1 VIILETERLLLRTA
15 SLDDA
20 EFMLRLLNEP
30 SFLRF
35 VGDRGVRTADDARG
49 YIADRLIAGYE
60 KNGYG
65 LWVVELEASGTPIG
79 ISGLVRRDTLPDA
92 DIGFAF
98 LPEYWGQGYAYE
110 STVAAVRYAL
120 GELALPRLLAIT
132 DQDNVASIRLLERL
146 GLSFER
152 MIQLADDAAELR
164 LFAISNG

>member
-1 VIILETERLLLRTA
+1 VIVLETERLLLRTA

-65 LWVVELEASGTPIG
+65 LWVAELKASGTPIG

-98 LPEYWGQGYAYE
+98 LPEYWRQGYAYE
-110 STVAAVRYAL
+110 STAAAMRYAMDD
-120 GELALPRLLAIT
+120 LALPRLLAIT
-132 DQDNVASIRLLERL
+132 DQENVASIRLLERL